1 MSKIVIYDTTLRDG
15 SQAEEIQFTLED
27 KLAIARHLDDMH
39 IPYIEGGYPAP
50 SNTKDLEF
58 YKAIKKKPFK
68 HAQLVAFGSTRRAK
82 YRVQDDPAVQAL
94 LDTGAPVI
102 AVVGKTWDLHVKDV
116 IRTSLEE
123 NLNMIRDTVSYLKSK
138 NKKVFFDAEH
148 FFDAFRANETYAMKV
163 LGTASEAGADYL
175 VLCDTNGGTMPDE
188 LERITRLA
196 VESFP
201 TPVGIHA
208 HNDTELAVADSLA
221 AVRGGA
227 TMVQGT
233 INGYGERCGNANL
246 CSVIPNLQL
255 KMNHTC
261 LGAKQMGKLTVLSR
275 MVAEIA
281 NVAPREQSSYVGMNA
296 FAHKGG
302 LHVDAVRKNPV
313 SYEHINPALIGN
325 ERRIIV
331 SEQAGVASVLYK
343 ADQMG
348 FHIESGSAEAKSI
361 IQKIKELEHLGY
373 KFEGA
378 DGSFRLLVHRHL
390 NRSNSFFELE
400 GYRVIVEQRGNAMI
414 SEATVKVRIKGTLVH
429 TAAEGDGP
437 VNAMDNALRKA
448 FEPVYHSLKTM
459 RLVDYKVR
467 VLESKTG
474 TDAKVRVF
482 VESQDESSVWGTVGV
497 STNIIEASWEALIDA
512 IEYKLRNDKKWR

>member
-1 MSKIVIYDTTLRDG
+1 MIYDTTLRDG

-27 KLAIARHLDDMH
+27 KLAIARHLDDMR

-58 YKAIKKKPFK
+58 YKAIQKQPFK
-68 HAQLVAFGSTRRAK
+68 HAQVVAFGSTRRAK
-82 YRVQDDPAVQAL
+82 YKVKDDPAVQAL
-94 LDTGAPVI
+94 LDTAAPVI

-116 IRTSLEE
+116 IRTTLEE
-123 NLNMIRDTVSYLKSK
+123 NLNMIKDTVSYLKSK
-138 NKKVFFDAEH
+138 HKKVFFDAEH
-148 FFDAFRANETYAMKV
+148 FYDAFFANETYAMKV
-163 LGTASEAGADYL
+163 LKAASESGADWL
-175 VLCDTNGGTMPDE
+175 VLCDTNGGTMPNDI
-188 LERITRLA
+188 ERITRLV

-201 TPVGIHA
+201 TAVGIHA
-208 HNDTELAVADSLA
+208 HNDTELAVANSLA

-255 KMNHTC
+255 KMHQAC
-261 LGAKQMGKLTVLSR
+261 LNAKQLGKLTVLSR
-275 MVAEIA
+275 TVAEIA
-281 NVAPREQSSYVGMNA
+281 NVTPREQSPYVGMNA

-313 SYEHINPALIGN
+313 SYEHINPELVGN

-331 SEQAGVASVLYK
+331 SEQAGVASVLFK

-348 FHIESGSAEAKSI
+348 FAIEPGSTEAKSI

-378 DGSFRLLVHRHL
+378 DGSFRLLVHRQL
-390 NRSNSFFELE
+390 NHSNPFFDLE
-400 GYRVIVEQRGNAMI
+400 GYRVIVEQRGNTMV
-414 SEATVKVRIKGTLVH
+414 SEATVKVRIKGELIY

-448 FEPVYHSLKTM
+448 FEPYYRSLKQM

-482 VESQDESSVWGTVGV
+482 VESQDERNVWGTVGV